1 MEIPDFNEKDLMQL
15 TKVICDSYEIIMEEE
30 YVNKLISVYLLYK
43 KQFISQNN
51 INFQKLRNFHRIRDY
66 INLIKSICLEFLK
79 INYIENADKYLME
92 NIISNSFN
100 KNFGDLDEKLNLYQN
115 IILIKNMIIKN
126 INGIFI

>member
-1 MEIPDFNEKDLMQL
+1 MQL

-115 IILIKNMIIKN
+115 IILIKNIIIKN